1 MSDPVVIGAHSI
13 YGAESRKG
21 LVGITIGDRKPVY
34 VTPEEARSIAEDI
47 LQAATAAE
55 TDEVVMRWLMG
66 KLGVNVE
73 QGAAILQDLRR
84 FRAERRHEQSPV
96 EHV

>member
-55 TDEVVMRWLMG
+55 GR
-66 KLGVNVE
+66 
-73 QGAAILQDLRR
+73 
-84 FRAERRHEQSPV
+84 S
-96 EHV
+96 